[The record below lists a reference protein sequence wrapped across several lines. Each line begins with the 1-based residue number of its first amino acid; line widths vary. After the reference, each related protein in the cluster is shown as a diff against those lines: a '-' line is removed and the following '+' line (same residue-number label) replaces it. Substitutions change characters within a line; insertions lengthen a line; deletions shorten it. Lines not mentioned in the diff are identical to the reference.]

1 MKQEEA
7 KKLIRD
13 EYQIWKPQ
21 QENITE
27 QSKFI
32 FFGHLLTNRPHLLK
46 FRYSGSDQWQ
56 TIKSMLSGL

>member
-7 KKLIRD
+7 KKLIRA
-13 EYQIWKPQ
+13 EYQIWKVQ
-21 QENITE
+21 QENITA

-32 FFGHLLTNRPHLLK
+32 FFGHLQMNKPHLLK

-56 TIKSMLSGL
+56 TVNSMLSGL

>member
-7 KKLIRD
+7 KKLIRA
-13 EYQIWKPQ
+13 EYQIWKAQ
-21 QENITE
+21 QENITA

-32 FFGHLLTNRPHLLK
+32 FFGHLQMNEPHLLN

-56 TIKSMLSGL
+56 TVNSMLSGL